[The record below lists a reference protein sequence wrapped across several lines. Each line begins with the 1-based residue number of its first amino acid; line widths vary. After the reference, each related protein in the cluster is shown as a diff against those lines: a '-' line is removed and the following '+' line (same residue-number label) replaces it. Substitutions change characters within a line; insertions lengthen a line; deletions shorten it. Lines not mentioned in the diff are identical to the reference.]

1 MEILQTV
8 LMTMLAGVC
17 TDLKPEGHNSNEV
30 TIGVRSSGQDDLK
43 GELILI
49 FVS

>member
-17 TDLKPEGHNSNEV
+17 TDLEAEGHNSNEV
-30 TIGVRSSGQDDLK
+30 TNVVRSSGQDDLK

-49 FVS
+49 FVI